1 MKFKLRVTDV
11 LLAVMFG
18 TLIYLAHDPTEFPFQ
33 QPVTFWEKSFLF
45 GLAVLQLIV
54 GRVAFLDTPRGRV
67 TLVAAQMILLYLLIG
82 YDGGITSSYFIL
94 LLLPIVSAAG
104 SLGMAGTLSTS
115 LVAVGVYLSFLL
127 FVNFKEV
134 EVPPEQ
140 MHILVIRCV
149 PLVIAAVV
157 VNTLS
162 AVIRTQ
168 SAQYKSTA
176 EELAAAN
183 QSLQAA
189 EAAVRRS
196 ERLAALGQLS
206 AGLAHELR
214 NPLGSIKGSADLLA
228 RSASRNDPM
237 AKELGEIIS
246 AEVDRTNSLVTRF
259 LNFARPLEPKRE
271 LADVTAVIDRAAARA
286 KVEIEREYSRS
297 LPALSI
303 DPELM
308 EQVFLNL
315 ITNAAQA
322 TDNGAPITV
331 RTREVAGRAEVSVT
345 DRGCGIPK
353 DKIETI
359 FNPFVTTK
367 REGVGLG
374 LAIVSKIVDGH
385 GGKMAVESEPG
396 KGSTF
401 RVLLPISVSRIIQS

>member
-1 MKFKLRVTDV
+1 MKFQFRVTDA

-18 TLIYLAHDPTEFPFQ
+18 TLIFLAHDPDD
-33 QPVTFWEKSFLF
+33 VSGLWEKSFLLE
-45 GLAVLQLIV
+45 LAVLQLV
-54 GRVAFLDTPRGRV
+54 EGRFAFLNTLRGRV
-67 TLVAAQMILLYLLIG
+67 TLVVLQIVILYLLIG
-82 YDGGITSSYFIL
+82 YDGGITSSYYIM

-104 SLGMAGTLSTS
+104 SLGIAGTLTTS
-115 LVAVGVYLSFLL
+115 LAAVAVYLSFLL

-134 EVPPEQ
+134 DVPPEQ
-140 MHILVIRCV
+140 IHILVIRCL

-183 QSLQAA
+183 ENLLAA

-228 RSASRNDPM
+228 RSASRNDPI

-259 LNFARPLEPKRE
+259 LNFAKPLEPRRE
-271 LADVTAVIDRAAARA
+271 LTDVTAVIDRAATRGADGAGFPEPDHQRRAGFGERRRRYGPHAR
-286 KVEIEREYSRS
+286 SR
-297 LPALSI
+297 
-303 DPELM
+303 
-308 EQVFLNL
+308 
-315 ITNAAQA
+315 
-322 TDNGAPITV
+322 
-331 RTREVAGRAEVSVT
+331 RTR
-345 DRGCGIPK
+345 
-353 DKIETI
+353 
-359 FNPFVTTK
+359 
-367 REGVGLG
+367 
-374 LAIVSKIVDGH
+374 
-385 GGKMAVESEPG
+385 GG
-396 KGSTF
+396 
-401 RVLLPISVSRIIQS
+401 